1 MIARAVADSQE
12 ALRQLL
18 LQHPQIDTLWVGFS
32 GGLDSTALLWLVH
45 QIAPE
50 LHPDLKLRALH
61 VNHNLLPE
69 AASWVEHCR
78 SVCAHLDIEFTAI
91 SVQPATAS
99 EESARDARYHAF
111 EQQIDERDLLLL
123 AHHRDDQAETF
134 LMRLFRGSGVHG
146 LAAMEQSRV
155 LGRGRLLRP
164 LLNLS
169 REELEAVV
177 AESGLDW
184 IEDPS
189 NQNSDYLRNWVRNSL
204 SGLLNQRWPDWP
216 AKLSSTATWCEE
228 AAQLN
233 TDLARID
240 AGGSFTN
247 PQPIIEALSSSKRR
261 LNNLTY
267 YWLRHQGVRPGSRS
281 QLDDI
286 AAQITDGKSGTWYFG
301 QQSLHLYQQQLW
313 LESSACLPLQ
323 AQRLVLQPG
332 EAPLSSGTLEIQS
345 SEHGLAPGL
354 QVLVRGRKE
363 GDLVSLKAG
372 TQSLKKFMNAQ
383 KVPPWLRDCWPVI
396 ESEGEIISVVGLWCA
411 DTWQTKGGLALNW
424 RR

>member
-1 MIARAVADSQE
+1 MIARAVAESQE
-12 ALRQLL
+12 ALRQAL

-45 QIAPE
+45 QTAPE
-50 LHPDLKLRALH
+50 LRPGLKLRALH

-91 SVQPATAS
+91 SVKPATAS

-111 EQQIDERDLLLL
+111 EQEIGGRDLLLL

-134 LMRLFRGSGVHG
+134 MMRLFRGSGVHG

-177 AESGLDW
+177 AVSGLDW

-189 NQNSDYLRNWVRNSL
+189 NQNSDYLRNWVRNRL
-204 SGLLNQRWPDWP
+204 SEMLAQRWPDWR
-216 AKLSSTATWCEE
+216 AKLASTAAWCDE
-228 AAQLN
+228 ASQLN
-233 TDLARID
+233 ADLAQID
-240 AGGSFTN
+240 AGGRFTN
-247 PQPIIEALSSSKRR
+247 PQPITETLSSSKRR
-261 LNNLTY
+261 LNNLLF
-267 YWLRHQGVRPGSRS
+267 YWLRAQGVRPGSRS
-281 QLDDI
+281 QLEEV
-286 AAQITDGKSGTWYFG
+286 AVQIIDRKSGSWYFG

-313 LESSACLPLQ
+313 LEKDACLPLQ
-323 AQRLVLQPG
+323 AQALVLQAG
-332 EAPLSSGTLEIQS
+332 EAKLSSGILEIQS
-345 SEHGLAPGL
+345 SEYGLAPGL

-363 GDLVSLKAG
+363 GDLVSLKVG
-372 TQSLKKFMNAQ
+372 KQSLKKFMNAQ
-383 KVPPWLRDCWPVI
+383 KVPPWLRDSWPVI
-396 ESEGEIISVVGLWCA
+396 ELEGQIISVVGLWCA
-411 DTWQTKGGLALNW
+411 ESWQTKGGLALNW